1 MNRMKM
7 FKKIII
13 IHTHTHVW
21 IRAFVKLSKNDK
33 WRVSIIKQWEY
44 NLLEWIIIYGF
55 YPFGILFIIINK
67 LLYDVLTRVRRA
79 RVTCTN
85 RRLVLNIAVAVAV
98 VAAAAAATATTAA
111 AAASNKLLLYTHVH
125 TVPHT
130 HTHTRSLPESDM
142 ITINRSVAS
151 IVAAKCIQ
159 FLITGR
165 RNSSKQDGT
174 PSAVRSRIA
183 RLVAKFSGEIFQR
196 RRLSG
201 QLHPYLKRMRRRA
214 YTCPPKQYNMLY
226 CKTVTQ

>member
-1 MNRMKM
+1 MG
-7 FKKIII
+7 
-13 IHTHTHVW
+13 
-21 IRAFVKLSKNDK
+21 
-33 WRVSIIKQWEY
+33 Y
-44 NLLEWIIIYGF
+44 Y
-55 YPFGILFIIINK
+55 YCYYIIINK

-85 RRLVLNIAVAVAV
+85 RRLVLNIAVAVAAV
-98 VAAAAAATATTAA
+98 AAAAATATTAA

-142 ITINRSVAS
+142 NTINRSVAS
-151 IVAAKCIQ
+151 IVAAECIQ

-183 RLVAKFSGEIFQR
+183 RLVAKFSGEIFR
-196 RRLSG
+196 RVRLSDH
-201 QLHPYLKRMRRRA
+201 LHPHLKRTRRW
-214 YTCPPKQYNMLY
+214 
-226 CKTVTQ
+226 V